1 MRGPANHTPAELL
14 SGAIDWWREA
24 GVDLH
29 FAEEAQ
35 TWLAPEAEADAASP
49 ARAARPAVARPEPEQ
64 AAPPPLLA
72 GRGNWPETLADFAPW
87 WLSEPALDL
96 GGAAPRVPPRGP
108 ARPDLMVLVA
118 EPEADDAETLLSGPL
133 GRFLAAMLDAA
144 GTAPESVYLTSALP
158 RNTPLADWSAAM
170 ANGLGEVTLH
180 HIGLVAPERLIVF
193 GRNILPLLGHDPAQ
207 NPASLLKINHQ
218 DRTIPV
224 LAGWDLAALL
234 SRTRARAAFWQRWLD
249 WTDTKL

>member
-29 FAEEAQ
+29 FVEEAQ
-35 TWLAPEAEADAASP
+35 TWIGPDAEANETAP
-49 ARAARPAVARPEPEQ
+49 ARPTRPVPRPEPEQ

-72 GRGNWPETLADFAPW
+72 GRAGWPETLEDFAQW
-87 WLSEPALDL
+87 WLAEPALDL
-96 GGAAPRVPPRGP
+96 GGAVPRIAPRGP
-108 ARPDLMVLVA
+108 ARPSLMVLVA
-118 EPEADDAETLLSGPL
+118 EPEADDTEMLLSGPL
-133 GRFLAAMLDAA
+133 GRFLDAMLDAA
-144 GTAPESVYLTSALP
+144 GIAGDTVYRASALP
-158 RNTPLADWSAAM
+158 RNTPLADWSAATT
-170 ANGLGEVTLH
+170 NGLGDVTLH

-207 NPASLLKINHQ
+207 NPASLQKINHQ
-218 DRTIPV
+218 DRIIPV

-234 SRTRARAAFWQRWLD
+234 SRTKARAALWQRWLD
-249 WTDTKL
+249 WTETKL